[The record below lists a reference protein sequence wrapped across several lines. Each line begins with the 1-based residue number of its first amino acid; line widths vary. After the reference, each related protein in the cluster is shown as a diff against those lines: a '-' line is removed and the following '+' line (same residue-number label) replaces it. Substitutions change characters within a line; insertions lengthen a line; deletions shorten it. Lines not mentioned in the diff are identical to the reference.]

1 MILSG
6 VPGLARTGTIISGG
20 IVTEL
25 EPELGLRT
33 KSKITSSL
41 FLHHAHTD
49 APHSRA
55 GLEIVRTEMFP
66 PQRPGW
72 SRQAGSEQV
81 KLVAQCSSA
90 LLDIIKLQSLTQPR
104 RS

>member
-6 VPGLARTGTIISGG
+6 VPGLAQTGTIISGV

-33 KSKITSSL
+33 KLSKITSSL

-72 SRQAGSEQV
+72 SRQARPDQ
-81 KLVAQCSSA
+81 
-90 LLDIIKLQSLTQPR
+90 I
-104 RS
+104 RSN